1 MKSKELLD
9 DIKKAQFVKEEIFQQ
24 RNSFQSLDYLPQ
36 DGLIYH
42 QNRAKESVEVVE
54 DLVKDKFLCHI
65 GCHTGVVTQEF
76 SKKCKSILA
85 LDIEEHHCKETL
97 DRKHNCPIDVKKM
110 DAIKYLQEN
119 PDVNPEVF
127 YMWMNYKAMQPWIDK
142 VMDVRGHT
150 NPTIILGIGLQR
162 VISPVKDGKSLQLEQ
177 AKKLKQKYSGNIKLF
192 SFSATPQHRA
202 RLGAFGLL
210 ILKGLK

>member
-1 MKSKELLD
+1 MKAKELLD
-9 DIKKAQFVKEEIFQQ
+9 DIEKAQFVKEQISQQ
-24 RNSFQSLDYLPQ
+24 RDSLQSLDYLPQ

-42 QNRAKESVEVVE
+42 QNRAKESVKAVE

-65 GCHTGVVTQEF
+65 GCHTGVMTQEF

-97 DRKHNCPIDVKKM
+97 DRKHSCPIDVKKM

-162 VISPVKDGKSLQLEQ
+162 VVSPVKDGKSLQLEQ

-192 SFSATPQHRA
+192 SFSATKA
-202 RLGAFGLL
+202 KAKLGAFGLL
-210 ILKGLK
+210 TLKGLK